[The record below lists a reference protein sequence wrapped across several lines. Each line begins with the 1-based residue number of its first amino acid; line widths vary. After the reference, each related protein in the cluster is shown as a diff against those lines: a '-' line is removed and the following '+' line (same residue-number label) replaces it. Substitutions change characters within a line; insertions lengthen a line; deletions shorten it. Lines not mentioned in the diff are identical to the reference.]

1 MSVPPE
7 ACERRHIVWV
17 EDHLYHTTEI
27 LESLARMRPEL
38 LARTTVCSIDEPGP
52 DTASAIAAWLGRYDS
67 IQVAARTEGHELPS
81 AHAARIVPIDS
92 SQLTALTP
100 FAKLIA
106 SLLLPGGVLVQD
118 IHLST
123 LQFIP
128 RDRWWESIYVAATVR
143 GMFARRHP
151 AVRFVSNKR
160 GYAATF
166 GRDLMDAGF
175 DPREVMDKAELDQ
188 VIVPSIARDV
198 ETRFP
203 LELTTSDRP
212 RPTPVAADDESKREI
227 EERLDVVEWDISG
240 RVELSGRLLLSPVV
254 FRPASQEALTW
265 QRLIA
270 DRISEGPGVPV
281 AEVGQRLAEP
291 GAERAE
297 MSNLAARHIH
307 ALRARLSSSAA
318 VVTANHAY
326 RLDPSVSA
334 GRVRRRTGV

>member
-1 MSVPPE
+1 M
-7 ACERRHIVWV
+7 
-17 EDHLYHTTEI
+17 YHTTEI
-27 LESLARMRPEL
+27 LEALARARPEL

-52 DTASAIAAWLGRYDS
+52 DTSSAIAAWLQRYPPV
-67 IQVAARTEGHELPS
+67 QVAARTDTHELP
-81 AHAARIVPIDS
+81 ATAAQRVVAIDAA
-92 SQLTALTP
+92 QLTDLTS

-128 RDRWWESIYVAATVR
+128 RDRWWESIYVAVTVR
-143 GMFARRHP
+143 GMFARRQP

-175 DPREVMDKAELDQ
+175 DPREVMDKTELDQ

-198 ETRFP
+198 EARFP
-203 LELTTSDRP
+203 LDLTTTDRRGSTPLASDE
-212 RPTPVAADDESKREI
+212 ESRREI
-227 EERLDVVEWDISG
+227 EDRLDLVEWDVSG
-240 RVELSGRLLLSPVV
+240 RIELSGRLLPSPVV

-270 DRISEGPGVPV
+270 DRISAGPGVPV
-281 AEVGQRLAEP
+281 AEVGRRLAEP

-318 VVTANHAY
+318 IVTVNHAY
-326 RLDPSVSA
+326 RLDPAVSA
-334 GRVRRRTGV
+334 GRVRRHLRPPSLSRPSNTDGRE